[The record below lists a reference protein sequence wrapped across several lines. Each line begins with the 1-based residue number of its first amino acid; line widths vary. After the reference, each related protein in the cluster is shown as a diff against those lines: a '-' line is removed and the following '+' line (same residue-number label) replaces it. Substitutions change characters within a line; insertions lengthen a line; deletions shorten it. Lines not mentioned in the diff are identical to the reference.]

1 MDLLAQLAQGSEAV
15 DQLPGKVPGV
25 GRDETDPFNPFD
37 VVQAFEQLRKGEVIR
52 PLVVRVHVLAEE
64 NHLPHARGRELFNLL
79 SDIAARSA
87 YLPAAHVGNDAIA
100 AEVVAS
106 LHDGDER
113 PHLPARGPRSHI
125 ERRMTAVVGEIE
137 EDSLIKGGKDCLGH
151 PVNRRR
157 TEGKIDKGKPFEEPL
172 FLCLRHAPRDAE
184 DEAPFL
190 LSPPQPPHEAVK
202 LLLGLLPD
210 AARVDE
216 HHARLV
222 YLMGRLEP
230 GRQEKAVDLCHVV
243 LVHLA
248 SEILYEIA
256 H

>member
-1 MDLLAQLAQGSEAV
+1 M
-15 DQLPGKVPGV
+15 
-25 GRDETDPFNPFD
+25 GRDETDPFHPFD
-37 VVQAFEQLRKGEVIR
+37 VVQAFEQLRKGEVTC

-64 NHLPHARGRELFNLL
+64 NHLPHARGRELFNLFP
-79 SDIAARSA
+79 DIAARSA
-87 YLPAAHVGNDAIA
+87 YLPAAHVRNDAIA

-113 PHLPARGPRSHI
+113 PHLPAQDPRSHV
-125 ERRMTAVVGEIE
+125 EGRMTAVVREIE
-137 EDSLIKGGKDCLGH
+137 EDSLVKGGLNGLGH

-157 TEGKIDKGKPFEEPL
+157 TEGKIDKGKPLEEPL
-172 FLCLRHAPRDAE
+172 FLLLGHAPCDTE

-190 LSPPQPPHEAVK
+190 LGPPQPPHEAVK

-222 YLMGRLEP
+222 YLMGRLET
-230 GRQEKAVDLCHVV
+230 GRQKKAVDLFHVV